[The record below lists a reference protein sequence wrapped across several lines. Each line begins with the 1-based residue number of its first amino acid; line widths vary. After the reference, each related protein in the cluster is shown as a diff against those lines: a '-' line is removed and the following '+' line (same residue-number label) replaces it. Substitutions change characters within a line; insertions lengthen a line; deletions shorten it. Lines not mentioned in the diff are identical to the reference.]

1 MGPGDALNLKLC
13 RILALLASA
22 PAIAGPPAS
31 EEWGARVADLKN
43 AEGILGCFRVHGAS
57 YLYYEDFGLPWGLF
71 CL

>member
-43 AEGILGCFRVHGAS
+43 AEGIWSFLSV
-57 YLYYEDFGLPWGLF
+57 L
-71 CL
+71 